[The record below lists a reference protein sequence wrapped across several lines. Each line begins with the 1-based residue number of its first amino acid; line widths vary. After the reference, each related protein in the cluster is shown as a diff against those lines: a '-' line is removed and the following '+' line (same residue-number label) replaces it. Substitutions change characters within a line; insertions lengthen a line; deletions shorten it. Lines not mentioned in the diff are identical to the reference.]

1 MGSEERRR
9 KQYIPEKVG
18 GFGIQRMGRGFNR
31 REEEEDFH
39 RNQVEGGW
47 GMSGGSQAAGF
58 G

>member
-1 MGSEERRR
+1 MKGFCWEGKVGSEERRR

-39 RNQVEGGW
+39 RNQVEGG
-47 GMSGGSQAAGF
+47 
-58 G
+58 

>member
-39 RNQVEGGW
+39 RNQVEGG
-47 GMSGGSQAAGF
+47 
-58 G
+58 